1 MEIQLTAKQLKV
13 TPALRDYVQQKMGKA
28 QKYFD
33 HIVWGQAFLFVEK
46 RAHKAEMIVHAPGQ
60 TFRALAT
67 AADLYS
73 AIDLASDKIDAQL
86 KKHKERVKTRHK
98 AKTSETMSEA
108 VPPTS
113 TTFSVVRQPV
123 EATAP
128 ERAVEEM
135 EAAGQQ
141 FLVYLDKDTDQI
153 HVVFRRG
160 DETFG
165 IIQPVRKSK
174 R

>member
-13 TPALRDYVQQKMGKA
+13 TPPLRDYVQQKMGKA

-73 AIDLASDKIDAQL
+73 AIDLASKKTDARR

-113 TTFSVVRQPV
+113 TTFSVVRQSV
-123 EATAP
+123 EATSP
-128 ERAVEEM
+128 ESAVEEM
-135 EAAGQQ
+135 EASSQQ
-141 FLVYLDKDTDQI
+141 FRVFLDRDTDQI
-153 HVVFRRG
+153 HVVFRR
-160 DETFG
+160 
-165 IIQPVRKSK
+165 S
-174 R
+174 